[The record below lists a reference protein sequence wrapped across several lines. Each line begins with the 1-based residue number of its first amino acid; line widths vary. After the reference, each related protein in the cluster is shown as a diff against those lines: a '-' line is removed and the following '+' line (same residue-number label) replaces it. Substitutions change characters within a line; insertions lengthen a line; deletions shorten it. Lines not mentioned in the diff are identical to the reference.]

1 MSSRQRQ
8 CHGDITTPTVRSR
21 LRSPAGH
28 SIYRSPL
35 DRATTTGGD
44 QKDERELADRVTRP
58 CGTQTQNKNA
68 GVERQQASTVT
79 TIHDIGNPASA
90 ILIGP
95 HSAPDPFEAGAR
107 HS

>member
-35 DRATTTGGD
+35 DRVTTTGGD
-44 QKDERELADRVTRP
+44 QKDERELAGRVTRP
-58 CGTQTQNKNA
+58 CGTQPKIRTPVWKDSKLLSSLPLTTS
-68 GVERQQASTVT
+68 EISQQ
-79 TIHDIGNPASA
+79 
-90 ILIGP
+90 
-95 HSAPDPFEAGAR
+95 
-107 HS
+107 